1 MTAPASRR
9 LWVFS
14 DLHQDWPENTWDP
27 TAHAPPGGF
36 DVAVVAGDVHM
47 PITRALGWLAERLPG
62 VPLVYVP
69 GNHDFWW
76 DRGEER
82 YTLAD
87 QMARGR
93 EIAARHG
100 IHLLTDDAVTI
111 GGARFAGGTLWTDF
125 RLGSTSLTQAMRSAQ
140 GREGMV
146 DYRRIRTGPRSR
158 DRIEPEDILALHR
171 HTRAFLDATLDT
183 PHDGPTVI
191 VTHHAPHPDSL
202 PDPHGPL
209 RWCDASDLRELIHA
223 RGPDLWVHGHI
234 HHAADYRAGPTRIV
248 CNPRGH
254 ADESSEFDARK
265 IVVLTGTPVGAGN

>member
-1 MTAPASRR
+1 MTAAPARL

-14 DLHQDWPENTWDP
+14 DLHQEWLENAWDP
-27 TAHAPPGGF
+27 AAHAPTGGF

-47 PITRALGWLAERLPG
+47 PLTRALVWLAERLPG
-62 VPLVYVP
+62 VPVVYVP

-87 QMARGR
+87 QAARGR
-93 EIAARHG
+93 EVAARHG
-100 IHLLTDDAVTI
+100 IHLLMDDAVTI
-111 GGARFAGGTLWTDF
+111 GVTRFAGGTLWTDF

-158 DRIEPEDILALHR
+158 ERVEPEEILARHR
-171 HTRAFLDATLDT
+171 RTRAFLDATLAT
-183 PHDGPTVI
+183 PHAGPTVV
-191 VTHHAPHPDSL
+191 VTHHAPHPRSL
-202 PDPHGPL
+202 PDPHGHL
-209 RWCDASDLRELIHA
+209 RWCDASDLRDLLHA
-223 RGPDLWVHGHI
+223 RGPELWVHGHV
-234 HHAADYRAGPTRIV
+234 HHAVDYTVGPTRIV

-254 ADESSEFDARK
+254 AGERTDFEPCKTIILGPPD
-265 IVVLTGTPVGAGN
+265 